1 MIDLEHESTEALVA
15 RGIASLKRHQ
25 QISGEQTVLLRNVA
39 RVLVEMRRRTGNWGG
54 RGKEYRDFAARIYS
68 GAGIAPDS
76 LDSVQAAVRYHIG
89 NILREVAT
97 PEELEDH
104 KLQPL
109 GPSERWRVQQ
119 KSRTAVIASAR
130 AEIVAAEVI
139 AKAPAKTKG
148 KKQTEQSSP
157 PAPPVG
163 SLVADHIRLA
173 TGVASILSQLS
184 TDVIDGMT
192 DGQRARL
199 DAQLEA
205 AQKTLTKLRRH
216 SRRKSEA

>member
-15 RGIASLKRHQ
+15 RGVASLKRYQ
-25 QISGEQTVLLRNVA
+25 QISGEQTTLLRNVA
-39 RVLVEMRRRTGNWGG
+39 RVLVEVRRRTDNWSG

-76 LDSVQAAVRYHIG
+76 LDGVQAAVRYHIG
-89 NILREVAT
+89 NIIREVAT
-97 PEELEDH
+97 PEQLEDH
-104 KLQPL
+104 NLKVL
-109 GPSERWRVQQ
+109 GPADRWREQQ

-130 AEIVAAEVI
+130 AEVVAAEVI
-139 AKAPAKTKG
+139 ASAPAKAKG
-148 KKQTEQSSP
+148 KTQTEQSAP
-157 PAPPVG
+157 PVPPVG
-163 SLVADHIRLA
+163 SLVADHIRLG

-216 SRRKSEA
+216 SRRRSEA